1 MEPKLTSRRE
11 QPLRAAFKDED
22 RARSSRSQIFQDT
35 QRVDV
40 RFSPPYIGRNYE
52 LRQNAD
58 DVQRKYTGK
67 HHKQGSGSDIRKDDE
82 LVKHMT
88 NLPAYLQQMET
99 GENLQGKVLNFGVLD
114 WKRLEKWKNDEEI
127 IPKRRY
133 KKASLSESTPPFMAG
148 ESSTLSNTSLQSK
161 AYASQ
166 RKFPPS
172 NGLRTNLAH
181 EEREGVWSQGKVTK
195 PRGFETA
202 PWSNVDRK
210 RNFHMKA
217 KSSGEIFLEI
227 DHDRR
232 RKESDKWNKSAKE
245 VLSVDRRKNA
255 SSTSSHVTRSGQDS
269 VINTMVDEEIDVP
282 RQPCGHDSIVLL
294 LPKSSPNRRGSNSI
308 QLPKSRISF
317 DGNLGETHMNPG
329 CLSPEEDLH
338 YLQLCSEIPHS
349 CPLPSES
356 NVEQCSSMNSLDVK
370 LQSDTSGL
378 HQRPKEV
385 QSIPSYGKSSR
396 LESSTET
403 SRRLDQGIPVKQVT
417 PGRHVISYSSN
428 ARITRNPIL
437 KEGPSNPRSE
447 SSYNTVKSGPLESG
461 TSAGLDAFSRNNVSA
476 SHEATSKIS
485 TTPVPPSRLDQDTS
499 EQAATMGM
507 HPSPSR
513 RYTFSRMT
521 RSRSFK
527 EGTSLPPLSSSSAKV
542 KSGPLSFEAFRGLDR
557 FDQHNVTSGYSALLS
572 PSTKNE
578 TPRTMDQDLPEQPG
592 MVGRH
597 PSPSRFSFS
606 KMTRSF
612 SFKEGSSAPRLS
624 SCDTKSGPVGSEAP
638 GGLDKLDRDNLRV
651 SNSARFGPL
660 TTTETPRKWDQ
671 NIAKQPD
678 TVGRHTSPSRR
689 FSFSNRRKISRSL
702 DFKEVSSGPQLSS
715 YATVKSHQ
723 AALNSFSGLDRFNQ
737 DTVSASNRAR
747 SSPLRRLLDP
757 LLKPRG
763 ALSSAETVKPLKE
776 NLTSVSLKPS
786 SASELLQN
794 QRHEASNVQA
804 LLQLTRKNGLPL
816 FKLVV
821 DKGSDILVSAV
832 KQLPTPGD
840 DASSLIY
847 ALYSVHEIRNKNGS
861 WMSQGFRG
869 KRSSFGY
876 NIIGQMKVFNS
887 CPPGYGG
894 ENLEDQYASRESVLY
909 GVETEHGNKETPE
922 LKPSKELAA
931 FTIKNLYQKK
941 NDGEQGN
948 NGNLCSHEG
957 FTEQFMEHTC
967 KGREIK
973 DSDSTT
979 VILGGVHGLPE
990 KVLPSP
996 SLICRYGGSC
1006 DCGGWDVGCKLQIL
1020 TTQDQKRN
1028 SRPSSSCSIGL
1039 ELFPQGGHQEKKPS
1053 FSLAPFKTG
1062 VYSVEFDSS
1071 ISLLQSFFMSIAF
1084 LSSQKLQEIFEGML
1098 DARNCTQPNIDK
1110 MDFPIAIEGDIPA
1123 KYVTKPPPSPVGR
1136 V

>member
-1 MEPKLTSRRE
+1 MDYSLEPKISSRRE

-22 RARSSRSQIFQDT
+22 RARSNQSHKFQDT

-40 RFSPPYIGRNYE
+40 RFSPPYIIGRSYE

-67 HHKQGSGSDIRKDDE
+67 HHKQGSGSDVKKDDE

-88 NLPAYLQQMET
+88 NLPAYLQQMER

-114 WKRLEKWKNDEEI
+114 WKRLEKWKNNEEI
-127 IPKRRY
+127 VPQRRDT
-133 KKASLSESTPPFMAG
+133 KASFSESIPSSMAA
-148 ESSTLSNTSLQSK
+148 ESSTLSSAAIQSK
-161 AYASQ
+161 TYASQ
-166 RKFPPS
+166 RKFPLS
-172 NGLRTNLAH
+172 NGLRPNSAH
-181 EEREGVWSQGKVTK
+181 EEREGVWFQGRVSK

-210 RNFHMKA
+210 QNFHMKA
-217 KSSGEIFLEI
+217 KSSGATYSEI

-232 RKESDKWNKSAKE
+232 RKESNKSNKSAKE
-245 VLSVDRRKNA
+245 VSSLDRRKKGL
-255 SSTSSHVTRSGQDS
+255 STSLHVTRSGQDS
-269 VINTMVDEEIDVP
+269 VNNTVVDEQIDIPNP
-282 RQPCGHDSIVLL
+282 RQPLGHDSIVLL
-294 LPKSSPNRRGSNSI
+294 LPTSSPNRRGSKSI

-338 YLQLCSEIPHS
+338 YLKLSSEIPHS
-349 CPLPSES
+349 CPLPRSAES

-370 LQSDTSGL
+370 LQCDESGL
-378 HQRPKEV
+378 HRRPKEV

-396 LESSTET
+396 LESSTDT
-403 SRRLDQGIPVKQVT
+403 SRMLDQGIPIKQVT
-417 PGRHVISYSSN
+417 PGRHVSYSSN
-428 ARITRNPIL
+428 VRITRNPIL
-437 KEGPSNPRSE
+437 KEGPSIPWSE
-447 SSYNTVKSGPLESG
+447 SSYDTVKSGPLQSR
-461 TSAGLDAFSRNNVSA
+461 TSAGLDAFSRDNVSS
-476 SHEATSKIS
+476 SHGSTPEVS
-485 TTPVPPSRLDQDTS
+485 TTPKSPSRLDQDTT
-499 EQAATMGM
+499 EQAATVGM
-507 HPSPSR
+507 HSSPSR
-513 RYTFSRMT
+513 RFTVSRMS
-521 RSRSFK
+521 RSLSFK

-542 KSGPLSFEAFRGLDR
+542 KSGPLSFEAFPGLDR
-557 FDQHNVTSGYSALLS
+557 FDQHSVTAGYSSLLS
-572 PSTKNE
+572 PSTKTE

-606 KMTRSF
+606 RMTRSF
-612 SFKEGSSAPRLS
+612 SFKDGCSAPRLS

-638 GGLDKLDRDNLRV
+638 VGLDKLNRDNLHV

-660 TTTETPRKWDQ
+660 ATTETPRRLDQ
-671 NIAKQPD
+671 NISKQPE
-678 TVGRHTSPSRR
+678 TVGRRTSPSRR

-702 DFKEVSSGPQLSS
+702 DFKEVS
-715 YATVKSHQ
+715 
-723 AALNSFSGLDRFNQ
+723 SGLDRFNQ

-763 ALSSAETVKPLKE
+763 VLSSAETVKPLKE
-776 NLTSVSLKPS
+776 NLTSVSLKPF
-786 SASELLQN
+786 SASVVLQN

-821 DKGSDILVSAV
+821 DNGSGILVAAV
-832 KQLPTPGD
+832 KQLPTPGE

-847 ALYSVHEIRNKNGS
+847 ALYSVHEIKNKNGS

-894 ENLEDQYASRESVLY
+894 ENLKDQYASRESILY
-909 GVETEHGNKETPE
+909 GVEIEHGNRETPE

-931 FTIKNLYQKK
+931 FAIKNLFQKT
-941 NDGEQGN
+941 NDGAEGN
-948 NGNLCSHEG
+948 YGNLCSHEG
-957 FTEQFMEHTC
+957 FTEQFLEHTC
-967 KGREIK
+967 NGREIK

-990 KVLPSP
+990 KVVPST

-1028 SRPSSSCSIGL
+1028 PRASSSCSTGL
-1039 ELFPQGGHQEKKPS
+1039 DLFPQGGHQEKPS

-1084 LSSQKLQEIFEGML
+1084 LSSQKLHEIFEGML
-1098 DARNCTQPNIDK
+1098 DARNFTQPNIDK
-1110 MDFPIAIEGDIPA
+1110 MDFDIPA